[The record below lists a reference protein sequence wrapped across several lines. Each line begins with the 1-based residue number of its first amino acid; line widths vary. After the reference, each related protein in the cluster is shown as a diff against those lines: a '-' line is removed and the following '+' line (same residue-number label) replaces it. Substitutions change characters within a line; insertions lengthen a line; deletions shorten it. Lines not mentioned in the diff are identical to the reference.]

1 MAALQTI
8 RNKGAILVGVIGLG
22 LFGFIAGDLFN
33 ALETTAAFNKQQV
46 GEVYGKQI
54 DIIEYQNLVEEM
66 TEIRKLQRSMQ
77 GQSEQLTDT
86 ELEEIRNLVW
96 SDFVRSEVIA
106 RQAEE
111 AGIQVTDED
120 FQNALLDGN
129 AQSLRIMAAIY
140 GTQDGRLD
148 VAALQNFLKNKDQAI
163 AEAMQQNNGML
174 EQLQLISKVWNF
186 TEKQLRKELLQQ
198 KFYTTLAQCCISNP
212 TSAKL
217 SFEETNNQA
226 RVAIAA
232 LPYSAISNDEAKV
245 EDKDV
250 EAVYEQYKQLFK
262 SNVETRDLAVLDVQ
276 VTASAEDKEALTAE
290 VNNVAQTL
298 ATTEDIAA
306 VVNNTNTV
314 LPYSGVFVRKDAY
327 SRWNDIA
334 SKLDTA
340 TVGKVIPAF
349 YTAADNTVNTFRL
362 IAKKQLPDSVL
373 YRTIIASAQDI
384 EASKTLADS
393 IATAVKKGASFT
405 ELAKKYNQPTD
416 SMWVYTAQ
424 LEQSALSAQTA
435 SAFNTLFDMKKG
447 ETKAILSDQGLS
459 MVCQVIDQANVVT
472 KYDLAVVK
480 CPNDFSETTYNNEL
494 SKINKFLSEN
504 TTVEAIQEN
513 ALAAGY
519 MVNELPNFVASSSQL
534 EMSIGGTKDAIR
546 WAFDEA
552 ENNEISRLYECGSNK
567 DHLLV
572 LMVKGINKSGY
583 INWNSDAETKTAL
596 TNIAKQEKKAALALA
611 KVADAKSMSEA
622 MAVAGVATDTLAS
635 ATFAVNARTTLVGVA
650 EPALTGAI
658 AKAKAGEFVGP
669 IKGAGAVYFVQV
681 LENTPGEATYNETQ
695 EMQSA
700 SQRVFSNIIMQ
711 SFYGTNETLIN
722 VLAEDAEIVDN
733 RYKF

>member
-1 MAALQTI
+1 
-8 RNKGAILVGVIGLG
+8 
-22 LFGFIAGDLFN
+22 
-33 ALETTAAFNKQQV
+33 
-46 GEVYGKQI
+46 
-54 DIIEYQNLVEEM
+54 
-66 TEIRKLQRSMQ
+66 
-77 GQSEQLTDT
+77 
-86 ELEEIRNLVW
+86 
-96 SDFVRSEVIA
+96 
-106 RQAEE
+106 
-111 AGIQVTDED
+111 
-120 FQNALLDGN
+120 
-129 AQSLRIMAAIY
+129 
-140 GTQDGRLD
+140 
-148 VAALQNFLKNKDQAI
+148 
-163 AEAMQQNNGML
+163 
-174 EQLQLISKVWNF
+174 
-186 TEKQLRKELLQQ
+186 
-198 KFYTTLAQCCISNP
+198 
-212 TSAKL
+212 
-217 SFEETNNQA
+217 
-226 RVAIAA
+226 
-232 LPYSAISNDEAKV
+232 
-245 EDKDV
+245 
-250 EAVYEQYKQLFK
+250 
-262 SNVETRDLAVLDVQ
+262 
-276 VTASAEDKEALTAE
+276 
-290 VNNVAQTL
+290 
-298 ATTEDIAA
+298 
-306 VVNNTNTV
+306 
-314 LPYSGVFVRKDAY
+314 
-327 SRWNDIA
+327 
-334 SKLDTA
+334 
-340 TVGKVIPAF
+340 
-349 YTAADNTVNTFRL
+349 
-362 IAKKQLPDSVL
+362 VL

-405 ELAKKYNQPTD
+405 DLAKKYNQPTD

-424 LEQSALSAQTA
+424 LEQSALNAQTA

-552 ENNEISRLYECGSNK
+552 EQNEISRLYECGSNK

-583 INWNSDAETKTAL
+583 INWNSDADTKTAL

-681 LENTPGEATYNETQ
+681 LENTSGEATYNETQ

-700 SQRVFSNIIMQ
+700 SQRAFSNIIMQ